1 MPGQARVEALRS
13 PTRKGLGS
21 RTDLSFAHR
30 LSEIEKIF
38 SHKPHLHEIDDWGF
52 RRRRIPFL
60 QREKAAYLILRRVGL
75 SINQISEAFGRSCS
89 VVHRVLK
96 KARYAG
102 HNLDVWCR
110 RLDIRK
116 LPYKARMRAA
126 SFRWFQMLKL
136 LSAWESWICG
146 EGEEPP

>member
-1 MPGQARVEALRS
+1 MAGQPIQSLRS
-13 PTRKGLGS
+13 STQNRRGS
-21 RTDLSFAHR
+21 QTDLSFAHR
-30 LSEIEKIF
+30 LPEIQKIF
-38 SHKPHLHEIDDWGF
+38 SHKPHFHEVDDWGF

-60 QREKAAYLILRRVGL
+60 RREKAAYLVLRKVGL
-75 SINQISEAFGRSCS
+75 SINQISEAFGRSYS

-96 KARYAG
+96 KAERFG

-110 RLDIRK
+110 SRDIRK
-116 LPYKARMRAA
+116 LPYKARMFMC
-126 SFRWFQMLKL
+126 SFRRAQMLKL

>member
-1 MPGQARVEALRS
+1 MPGQAVNEALRS
-13 PTRKGLGS
+13 PTQKGLGS
-21 RTDLSFAHR
+21 RTDLSFAH
-30 LSEIEKIF
+30 
-38 SHKPHLHEIDDWGF
+38 
-52 RRRRIPFL
+52 RIPFL

-89 VVHRVLK
+89 VVHQVLK

-116 LPYKARMRAA
+116 LPYKARMYVA
-126 SFRWFQMLKL
+126 SFRWARMLKL

-146 EGEEPP
+146 EGEDPP